1 MNEVNTMKD
10 SKSQSDGMSTNEKEV
25 RDKTLKSEA
34 LLIVDDDLDTMM
46 REAHYAHT
54 INDVVELMIEYGQL
68 KVLMD
73 ITTAIGWKKTP

>member
-1 MNEVNTMKD
+1 MKD
-10 SKSQSDGMSTNEKEV
+10 FMSKHEEEV
-25 RDKTLKSEA
+25 RDQT
-34 LLIVDDDLDTMM
+34 LIVNDDLDTMM

-73 ITTAIGWKKTP
+73 ITTAIGWKKTS